1 MGLLFTWC
9 NRRFNG
15 SVVWVRLDSVMAT
28 ADWILKFPFAH
39 LHHLLGSSSD
49 HKSLWLVL
57 NDVHAWFYRA
67 QKPFQFEA
75 MWFKDD
81 RCKGVV
87 HSAWDMCS
95 DGDPVSKVMRKV
107 SGSNLTKTVG

>member
-1 MGLLFTWC
+1 
-9 NRRFNG
+9 
-15 SVVWVRLDSVMAT
+15 
-28 ADWILKFPFAH
+28 
-39 LHHLLGSSSD
+39 
-49 HKSLWLVL
+49 
-57 NDVHAWFYRA
+57 
-67 QKPFQFEA
+67 